1 MIRGT
6 IYCKSIIII
15 YLRRLVKK
23 YKKVF
28 FIDFILR
35 EHPKRSKGCQENAIV
50 DNVKST
56 LVTALLAVA
65 HYLKQFFNQV
75 IQTYAYNNQ
84 FKNLPGDKR
93 LKDRVQSDWVSKT
106 CRNIQ
111 VQVIKTAAFNN
122 HLALKD
128 LIRRSSY
135 HLLREDDLSTSFNIF
150 FHEDLL
156 TLFSEIVKFT
166 AIVFF

>member
-1 MIRGT
+1 MKEKLSTRDNNDCCKNLSLNEIIVADPNATKHHGVRAT
-6 IYCKSIIII
+6 TYINLIYDIK
-15 YLRRLVKK
+15 
-23 YKKVF
+23 
-28 FIDFILR
+28 
-35 EHPKRSKGCQENAIV
+35 HPKRSKGCQENAIV

-111 VQVIKTAAFNN
+111 VQVIKTAAFIN

-128 LIRRSSY
+128 LIWRTSY
-135 HLLREDDLSTSFNIF
+135 HLLREDDLSTSFNISF
-150 FHEDLL
+150 MK
-156 TLFSEIVKFT
+156 IY
-166 AIVFF
+166 